1 MFDGIYGWLRDVAV
15 FFILMTAVLNI
26 LPEAKYRKYVQF
38 FLGLVMVVVLC
49 RPILALGNLE
59 SELEDML
66 GRLTLEEEIQGM
78 EESQIQ
84 IDGMQQEVLYGA
96 YEGEIENQIG
106 VFLEGKGM
114 EPVEGTAMARPPRGK
129 GEALFTKAFS
139 LRLAWQGCL
148 IGGITLLAYG
158 LGFHLAGTHAAAST
172 MAFAT
177 LTLSQLFHAFDVR
190 SEDTPL
196 FRLGWF
202 SNPAMNRAFLAGAA
216 LQGAVL
222 LAPPLQ
228 GVFAVVPMDL
238 AQWGIVLG
246 LAVTPLVV
254 CEIEKAL
261 RRARAGRRAAREE
274 KSPVYR

>member
-106 VFLEGKGM
+106 VFLEGKVTAGM
-114 EPVEGTAMARPPRGK
+114 EMEEEETGK
-129 GEALFTKAFS
+129 RERELKKELSEVYQVSEAHIIVK
-139 LRLAWQGCL
+139 
-148 IGGITLLAYG
+148 
-158 LGFHLAGTHAAAST
+158 
-172 MAFAT
+172 
-177 LTLSQLFHAFDVR
+177 
-190 SEDTPL
+190 
-196 FRLGWF
+196 
-202 SNPAMNRAFLAGAA
+202 
-216 LQGAVL
+216 LQ
-222 LAPPLQ
+222 
-228 GVFAVVPMDL
+228 
-238 AQWGIVLG
+238 
-246 LAVTPLVV
+246 
-254 CEIEKAL
+254 E
-261 RRARAGRRAAREE
+261 
-274 KSPVYR
+274 

>member
-78 EESQIQ
+78 
-84 IDGMQQEVLYGA
+84 QQEVLYGA

-114 EPVEGTAMARPPRGK
+114 EPVEVDVSIGDGSDGEILVERIEVTAGMEMEEEETGK
-129 GEALFTKAFS
+129 RERELKKELSEVYQVSEAHIIVK
-139 LRLAWQGCL
+139 
-148 IGGITLLAYG
+148 
-158 LGFHLAGTHAAAST
+158 
-172 MAFAT
+172 
-177 LTLSQLFHAFDVR
+177 
-190 SEDTPL
+190 
-196 FRLGWF
+196 
-202 SNPAMNRAFLAGAA
+202 
-216 LQGAVL
+216 LQ
-222 LAPPLQ
+222 
-228 GVFAVVPMDL
+228 
-238 AQWGIVLG
+238 
-246 LAVTPLVV
+246 
-254 CEIEKAL
+254 E
-261 RRARAGRRAAREE
+261 
-274 KSPVYR
+274 